1 MCLGETRFQTD
12 IVLPFNYHVTK
23 KRLKYYSMFI
33 IKHIYG
39 IFSKCQLFPYDR
51 DLAFLGYKGTPFSFQ
66 KGVKTNCLSA

>member
-23 KRLKYYSMFI
+23 KRLKFNSMFI

-39 IFSKCQLFPYDR
+39 IFSKGLLLPYDR
-51 DLAFLGYKGTPFSFQ
+51 HLSFLGYKGTSLRLQ
-66 KGVKTNCLSA
+66 KGVKTDCLSA